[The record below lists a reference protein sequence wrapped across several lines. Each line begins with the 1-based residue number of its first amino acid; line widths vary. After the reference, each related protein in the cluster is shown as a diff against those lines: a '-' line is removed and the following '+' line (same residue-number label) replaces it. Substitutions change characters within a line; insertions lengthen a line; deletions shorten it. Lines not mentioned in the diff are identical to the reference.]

1 MARVKVVYGP
11 PCSGKSTYVNEA
23 MKPKDIRFNYDLLLQ
38 AISSRKSH
46 EYSDIHLPYIMSYR
60 EYLIKKA
67 ASDSSIDTAYIITCK
82 IREKFMHELKNVG
95 AEFFLIDRSREECY
109 DLLKEDDTR
118 KDKIKWRLKIDE
130 WFEWYEEWNQRKE
143 VKRVEIGEVRKT
155 GQLGKESEP
164 ESQMGLI
171 NRFTLEPLTADDVFC
186 FKINACGNKIDRD
199 KEMFSDEALEKLAAL
214 YVGKS
219 VIFDH
224 APTAKNQC
232 ARIYHAEVLEGQGKN
247 EIGSP
252 VKHLQLHCYMVKTEK
267 NNDLIA
273 EIRAG
278 IKREVSVGCAVTKA
292 ICNICGGEYR
302 NCSHR
307 KGEKYE
313 GKECFVTLDDAT
325 DAYEVS
331 FVAVPAQKDA
341 GVTKAFLTGKT
352 QTEETERNK
361 ASKKFEAFVEV
372 FGGVKHDENKNEK
385 P

>member
-1 MARVKVVYGP
+1 
-11 PCSGKSTYVNEA
+11 
-23 MKPKDIRFNYDLLLQ
+23 MKTSEN
-38 AISSRKSH
+38 
-46 EYSDIHLPYIMSYR
+46 
-60 EYLIKKA
+60 
-67 ASDSSIDTAYIITCK
+67 
-82 IREKFMHELKNVG
+82 
-95 AEFFLIDRSREECY
+95 
-109 DLLKEDDTR
+109 
-118 KDKIKWRLKIDE
+118 
-130 WFEWYEEWNQRKE
+130 
-143 VKRVEIGEVRKT
+143 VRKT
-155 GQLGKESEP
+155 ANLEKEASVEA
-164 ESQMGLI
+164 QMDLI
-171 NRFTLEPLTADDVFC
+171 NQFALEPLAADDVFC

-199 KEMFSDEALEKLAAL
+199 KEMFSEGVLEKLAEL

-224 APTAKNQC
+224 AATAKNQC

-247 EIGSP
+247 EIGNP

-341 GVTKAFLTGKT
+341 GVTKTFNPHQSQK
-352 QTEETERNK
+352 ETTIEDK
-361 ASKKFEAFVEV
+361 ALKKFEAFIKA
-372 FGGVKHDENKNEK
+372 FGGI
-385 P
+385 